1 MSFFKSESK
10 KRLRQLDILRGIAVL
25 LVIGHHVIL
34 QPEES
39 GMFQPLVNVLIRF
52 GWSGVDLFFV
62 LSGFLVGGLLFS
74 ELRSRSVLDVRRFII
89 RRGFKIWPAYYA
101 YLLTVFLLL
110 LVREQG
116 NAHRALGDILPN
128 FFHIQNYLGT
138 ARPHTWSLAVEEHFY
153 LLLPLLLLLLLKIGG
168 RRPPSVSVSYLPAIA
183 IGVMVLCT
191 GLRYLSI
198 AHQAFDPAT
207 NYNPTHLRMD
217 SLFFGVLLGYL
228 YHFKSPLLEKIPRRR
243 YSVLLL
249 GLALVCP
256 MMVIDIRTG
265 WFVTVIGFAMLYV
278 GYGLILLAVVYTP
291 VGEGVLGKL
300 MGSALGRLLA
310 FIGFFSYPIYLW
322 HIDAARLPLQYF
334 AQRGLFGVFP
344 SSWRFIL
351 ITFIYVIVATA
362 AGVILGTLV
371 EKPALAFRDA
381 FFPSRASALPQPESR
396 FATGECLPE
405 FEVSKPTEQ
414 FVKAG

>member
-1 MSFFKSESK
+1 MSFFKAESK
-10 KRLRQLDILRGIAVL
+10 KRLRQLDILRGVAVL

-74 ELRSRSVLDVRRFII
+74 ELRSRSVLDVRRFVI

-110 LVREQG
+110 LVQEQG
-116 NAHRALGDILPN
+116 NVHRALGHILPN

-153 LLLPLLLLLLLKIGG
+153 LLLPLLLLLLLKFGR
-168 RRPPSVSVSYLPAIA
+168 RRPPSVSYLPVIA

-191 GLRYLSI
+191 GLRYLAI
-198 AHQAFDPAT
+198 AHQPFDPAT
-207 NYNPTHLRMD
+207 HYNPTHLRMD

-228 YHFKSPLLEKIPRRR
+228 YHFKNASLEKIARRR
-243 YSVLLL
+243 YSLLFL
-249 GLALVCP
+249 GLILICP
-256 MMVIDIRTG
+256 MMVIDIRAG
-265 WFVTVIGFAMLYV
+265 WFVPVVGFAMLYV

-291 VGEGVLGKL
+291 VGEGKLGKL
-300 MGSALGRLLA
+300 MGSSFGRLLA

-334 AQRGLFGVFP
+334 TERGLFGVLP

-351 ITFIYVIVATA
+351 ITAIYVVLATA

-381 FFPSRASALPQPESR
+381 FFPSRASALAQTASR
-396 FATGECLPE
+396 FQTEECLPE
-405 FEVSKPTEQ
+405 LEVSKPTEQ

>member
-10 KRLRQLDILRGIAVL
+10 KRLRQLDILRGVAVL

-39 GMFQPLVNVLIRF
+39 GIFQPLVNVLIRF

-101 YLLTVFLLL
+101 YLLTVFLIL

-116 NAHRALGDILPN
+116 NVHRALGHILPN

-153 LLLPLLLLLLLKIGG
+153 LFLPLLLLLLLTFRKQG
-168 RRPPSVSVSYLPAIA
+168 RASPVSYLPFIA
-183 IGVMVLCT
+183 IGVMVVCT
-191 GLRYLSI
+191 GLRYLAL
-198 AHQAFDPAT
+198 AHQPFDPAT
-207 NYNPTHLRMD
+207 HYNPTHLRMD

-228 YHFKSPLLEKIPRRR
+228 YHFKSGLLERIARYR
-243 YSVLLL
+243 YSLLFL

-256 MMVIDIRTG
+256 MMVIDIRAG
-265 WFVTVIGFAMLYV
+265 WFVAVIGFAMLYV

-291 VGEGVLGKL
+291 IGEGKLGKL
-300 MGSALGRLLA
+300 MGSSFGRLFA
-310 FIGFFSYPIYLW
+310 FVGFFSYPIYLW

-334 AQRGLFGVFP
+334 AERGLFGAGHL
-344 SSWRFIL
+344 SWRWIL
-351 ITFIYVIVATA
+351 ITVVYVVLATA

-371 EKPALAFRDA
+371 EKPALAFRDR
-381 FFPSRASALPQPESR
+381 FFPSRAPALSQTEPRIQAED
-396 FATGECLPE
+396 CLPE
-405 FEVSKPTEQ
+405 LKVTKPTEQ

>member
-1 MSFFKSESK
+1 MSFFKSES
-10 KRLRQLDILRGIAVL
+10 KRLRQLDILRGVAVL

-39 GMFQPLVNVLIRF
+39 GIFQPLVNVLIRF

-62 LSGFLVGGLLFS
+62 LSGFLVGGLLFT

-110 LVREQG
+110 LAREHG
-116 NAHRALGDILPN
+116 NVHRALGHILPN

-153 LLLPLLLLLLLKIGG
+153 LLLHLLLLLLLRFGKRG
-168 RRPPSVSVSYLPAIA
+168 RLPSISYFPFIA

-191 GLRYLSI
+191 GLRYLAI
-198 AHQAFDPAT
+198 AHQPFDPAT
-207 NYNPTHLRMD
+207 HYNPTHLRMD

-228 YHFKSPLLEKIPRRR
+228 YHFKSTFLERVARHRHSLLF
-243 YSVLLL
+243 L

-265 WFVTVIGFAMLYV
+265 WFVAVIGFAMLYV
-278 GYGLILLAVVYTP
+278 GYGLILLAVIYTP
-291 VGEGVLGKL
+291 IGEGKLCKL
-300 MGSALGRLLA
+300 MGSSLGRLFA
-310 FIGFFSYPIYLW
+310 FVGFFSFSIYLL
-322 HIDAARLPLQYF
+322 HI
-334 AQRGLFGVFP
+334 
-344 SSWRFIL
+344 
-351 ITFIYVIVATA
+351 
-362 AGVILGTLV
+362 
-371 EKPALAFRDA
+371 
-381 FFPSRASALPQPESR
+381 
-396 FATGECLPE
+396 
-405 FEVSKPTEQ
+405 
-414 FVKAG
+414 

>member
-1 MSFFKSESK
+1 MSFFKSES
-10 KRLRQLDILRGIAVL
+10 KRLRQLDILRGVAVL

-39 GMFQPLVNVLIRF
+39 GIFQPLVNVLIRF

-89 RRGFKIWPAYYA
+89 RRGFKIWPSYYA
-101 YLLTVFLLL
+101 YLLTVFLILL
-110 LVREQG
+110 AREHG
-116 NAHRALGDILPN
+116 NVHRALGHILPN

-153 LLLPLLLLLLLKIGG
+153 LLLPLLLLLLLRFGKRG
-168 RRPPSVSVSYLPAIA
+168 RLPSISYFPFIA

-191 GLRYLSI
+191 GLRYLAI
-198 AHQAFDPAT
+198 AHQPFNPAT

-228 YHFKSPLLEKIPRRR
+228 YHFKSALLERIARHRR
-243 YSVLLL
+243 SLLFL

-265 WFVTVIGFAMLYV
+265 WFVSVIGFAMLYV

-291 VGEGVLGKL
+291 IGEGKLGKL
-300 MGSALGRLLA
+300 MGSSFGRLLA
-310 FIGFFSYPIYLW
+310 FVGFFSYPIYLW

-334 AQRGLFGVFP
+334 AERGLFGVLP

-351 ITFIYVIVATA
+351 ITSIYVVLATA

-381 FFPSRASALPQPESR
+381 FFPSRAAALPQTVSR
-396 FATGECLPE
+396 FQTEEGLPE
-405 FEVSKPTEQ
+405 LEVSKPTEQ